1 MTDIEKRL
9 TELLDRE
16 AIRDCMYRYCRGIDR
31 ADEAALRSA
40 YWPEATDRH
49 GRYSGPV
56 EGFFEVVKQGYGKG
70 GRNVH
75 QVSNI
80 LITFEGATIAA
91 VESYFNALQRSPRK
105 DGTWSQVLLAG
116 RYCDTFEKRGDEWR
130 VAARVVVYD
139 WVEEQTPPEQPED
152 ARFGLRKPIGGSF
165 PHDPV
170 YQLPGLA
177 PPAGR

>member
-1 MTDIEKRL
+1 MADVEKKL

-56 EGFFEVVKQGYGKG
+56 EGFFDMVKRGYSAG
-70 GRNVH
+70 GRNIH

-80 LITFEGATIAA
+80 LIEFKNETSAA

-105 DGTWSQVLLAG
+105 DGSISQVLLAG
-116 RYCDTFEKRGDEWR
+116 RYCDLFEKRGGEWR
-130 VAARVVVYD
+130 VARRVVAYD
-139 WVEEQTPPEQPED
+139 WVEEQTAPTESEEV
-152 ARFGLRKPIGGSF
+152 RFGLRQPIGARF
-165 PHDPV
+165 PDDPI
-170 YQLPGLA
+170 YELLRSA
-177 PPAGR
+177 S